1 MTRMT
6 QMTLL
11 KRISLLILTLGA
23 TAASA
28 QTGYDEAALKA
39 FRAEREKI
47 LLADNGW
54 FTVSGLHFLN
64 PGENKF
70 GSDPLNDIVLEY
82 ADVPKQAGVIV
93 MDGRNVTIK
102 APAGQTLTYN
112 SKPVAEAPLR
122 LSEPGRPADLI
133 TYNSTSFF
141 LHFSGPRLAIRVR
154 DQKAP
159 LRTGFSGLKWYGVN
173 PDMKVVGTFTPL
185 ATPKLIQSPTILGDL
200 EPFTVPGM
208 VAVTIGGKPAN
219 MEAWR
224 SGDRLWFVFRD
235 LTSADT
241 TYPSARFLYTDAPT
255 ADGKV
260 TLDFNRAQNPP
271 CAYNPWT
278 TCPLPP
284 AANKLAVRIE
294 AGEKRYHTE
303 ATSNAAVL
311 RK

>member
-1 MTRMT
+1 MR
-6 QMTLL
+6 LS
-11 KRISLLILTLGA
+11 KRISLLVLTLV
-23 TAASA
+23 ASA
-28 QTGYDEAALKA
+28 AAAQTPYDEAALKA
-39 FRAEREKI
+39 FHAEREKI

-54 FTVSGLHFLN
+54 FTVAGLHFLN

-70 GSDPLNDIVLEY
+70 GSDPLNDIVLEFG
-82 ADVPKQAGVIV
+82 DVPKQAGVII

-102 APAGQTLTYN
+102 APEGQMLTYN
-112 SKPVAEAPLR
+112 DKPVKEAPLR
-122 LSEPGRPADLI
+122 LAESGRPADLI
-133 TYNSTSFF
+133 KYKTTSFF

-159 LRTGFSGLKWYGVN
+159 LRTGFTSLKWYPTN
-173 PDMKVVGTFTPL
+173 PAMKVTGKFTPL
-185 ATPKLIQSPTILGDL
+185 AAPKEIQAPTILGDL
-200 EPFTVPGM
+200 EPFTVPGN
-208 VAVTIGGKPAN
+208 VAVTIGGKTAN
-219 MEAWR
+219 MEAWK

-235 LTSADT
+235 LTSADS
-241 TYPSARFLYTDAPT
+241 TYPSARFLYTDGPT

-294 AGEKRYHTE
+294 AGEKRYHAE
-303 ATSNAAVL
+303 PTSNAAVL
-311 RK
+311 KK

>member
-1 MTRMT
+1 MKRVC
-6 QMTLL
+6 LL
-11 KRISLLILTLGA
+11 VLTLV
-23 TAASA
+23 ASA
-28 QTGYDEAALKA
+28 AAAQSSFDEAALTA
-39 FRAEREKI
+39 FHAEREKA

-54 FTVSGLHFLN
+54 FTVAGLHFLN
-64 PGENKF
+64 PGDNTF

-82 ADVPKQAGVIV
+82 ADVPKHAGVIT
-93 MDGRNVTIK
+93 MDGRTVTIK
-102 APAGQTLTYN
+102 APAGQTLSYN
-112 SKPVAEAPLR
+112 GKPVTEAPLR
-122 LSEPGRPADLI
+122 LAESPRPADLI
-133 TYNSTSFF
+133 TYTSTTFF

-159 LRTGFSGLKWYGVN
+159 LRTGFSGLKWYVAN
-173 PDMKVVGTFTPL
+173 PAMKVTGTFTPL

-200 EPFTVPGM
+200 EPFTVPGN
-208 VAVTIGGKPAN
+208 VAVTIGGKTAN

-224 SGDRLWFVFRD
+224 AGDRLWFVFRD
-235 LTSADT
+235 LTSADS
-241 TYPSARFLYTDAPT
+241 TYPSARFLYTDGPT

-294 AGEKRYHTE
+294 AGEKRYHAE

>member
-1 MTRMT
+1 M
-6 QMTLL
+6 
-11 KRISLLILTLGA
+11 KRIALLVLTLMA
-23 TAASA
+23 TGVAA
-28 QTGYDEAALKA
+28 QGTYDEAGLKA

-82 ADVPKQAGVIV
+82 ADIPKQAGVIT

-102 APAGQTLTYN
+102 APDGQMLSYN
-112 SKPVAEAPLR
+112 GSPVKEAPLR
-122 LSEPGRPADLI
+122 LSEGARPADLI
-133 TYNSTSFF
+133 THKSTSFF

-159 LRTGFSGLKWYGVN
+159 LRTGFSGLKWYPTN
-173 PDMKVVGTFTPL
+173 QAMKVVGTFTPL
-185 ATPKLIQSPTILGDL
+185 ATPRLIQSPTILGDL
-200 EPFTVPGM
+200 EPFTVPGN
-208 VAVTIGGKPAN
+208 VAVTIGGKAAN
-219 MEAWR
+219 MEAWK
-224 SGDRLWFVFRD
+224 SGDKLWFVFRD
-235 LTSADT
+235 LTSADA
-241 TYPSARFLYTDAPT
+241 TYPSARFLYTDGPT

-294 AGEKRYHTE
+294 AGEKRYHSA
-303 ATSNAAVL
+303 ATSDAAVL

>member
-1 MTRMT
+1 MT

-11 KRISLLILTLGA
+11 KRISLLVLTL
-23 TAASA
+23 AASA
-28 QTGYDEAALKA
+28 AAAQTAYDEAALKA

-54 FTVSGLHFLN
+54 FTVAGLHFLN
-64 PGENKF
+64 PGDNTL
-70 GSDPLNDIVLEY
+70 GSDPLNDIVLEFG
-82 ADVPKQAGVIV
+82 DVPKHAGVIT

-102 APAGQTLTYN
+102 APAGQMLSYN
-112 SKPVAEAPLR
+112 GKPVAEAPLR
-122 LSEPGRPADLI
+122 LAEGQRPADLI
-133 TYNSTSFF
+133 TYKSTSFF

-159 LRTGFSGLKWYGVN
+159 LRTGFKGLKWYPAN
-173 PDMKVVGTFTPL
+173 PAMKVTGTFTPL
-185 ATPKLIQSPTILGDL
+185 AKPKEIQAPTILGDL
-200 EPFTVPGM
+200 EPFVVPGT
-208 VAVTIGGKPAN
+208 VAVTIGGKTAN
-219 MEAWR
+219 MEAWK

-241 TYPSARFLYTDAPT
+241 TYPSARFLYTDGPT
-255 ADGKV
+255 PDGKV

-284 AANKLAVRIE
+284 SANKLSVRIE
-294 AGEKRYHTE
+294 AGEKRYHAE